1 MKSLLFPLII
11 LIAVVFTSCSK
22 VKVETKD
29 NFDAVNLPDGSQV
42 YLNRNSSVSYD
53 KNFNPRNIELE
64 GEAFFSVV
72 SGETPFTVKTTQGEV
87 DVLGT
92 EFNVKAEA
100 EELEVDV
107 EEGVVD
113 LKTKHDNSKLKEGE
127 MAVYNEGKGA
137 IKKGKSEFKFRM
149 WMQQLKIEFK
159 KMGREFKRTGK
170 EVGKEFHEGGKPAG
184 KEIKQTGKKLRD
196 AIN

>member
-72 SGETPFTVKTTQGEV
+72 SGETPFAVKTNQGEV

-113 LKTKHDNSKLKEGE
+113 LKTKNDNSKLKKGE

-137 IKKGKSEFKFRM
+137 IKKGKSEFQFRK

-159 KMGREFKRTGK
+159 KMGREFKKTGK

-184 KEIKQTGKKLRD
+184 KDIKQTGKKLRD